1 MRGAGMGSR
10 DVPHGAALGGWC
22 GAVGGEEESSAV
34 CLESRSLAG
43 KVQDSRDAS
52 CCCLSPPPHSTEMR
66 PLMAS
71 ETTCCTDKCLI
82 LKMIKTILTKSPER
96 DHLPTEG
103 LAQVA
108 PAHSA
113 P

>member
-1 MRGAGMGSR
+1 
-10 DVPHGAALGGWC
+10 
-22 GAVGGEEESSAV
+22 
-34 CLESRSLAG
+34 
-43 KVQDSRDAS
+43 
-52 CCCLSPPPHSTEMR
+52 MR

-103 LAQVA
+103 LVQVA
-108 PAHSA
+108 PAYSA